1 MSKMNIIILNNL
13 ENLKEEL
20 AINKPKTYQELM
32 KYLYMIITIR

>member
-1 MSKMNIIILNNL
+1 MNLFILNNL

-20 AINKPKTYQELM
+20 TINKPKTYQELM